1 MSYVYL
7 SILFQRH
14 CMRLSEDTWVVIFPI
29 NHIVVSCITKQIIVL
44 YN

>member
-14 CMRLSEDTWVVIFPI
+14 CMQLSEGMHVVIFAI
-29 NHIVVSCITKQIIVL
+29 NYIVVS
-44 YN
+44 